1 MRPNASFFA
10 SISSPTPPFR
20 RPRRAQRRSRARRRP
35 PSSCSAPPR
44 SCAAPPPLDFLPLF
58 GAASTASRRA
68 QAPLNR
74 PTTPYQS
81 RPGHPPRC
89 PPSFPRL
96 PRPDRSAP
104 SRACSRRDATRPC
117 MPSATAS
124 RAWAVAQPSRL
135 SIGRLPRRRRRRL
148 ARRERRAWCGGF
160 GNPPAT
166 LRTVIRQLHAHDW
179 PTIASF
185 TSSAACRCSCA
196 GIAPPAFHPRS
207 PSRTRCA
214 KRLRRFYRTG
224 DRRRRKTKRGAKRCD
239 RCAAEAP
246 SITSNIAIDGG
257 HWCSIVRQTH
267 IKSTSWR
274 RSVAIYPWMIGRP
287 CRRADA

>member
-1 MRPNASFFA
+1 MRVFLRLFHPLPHPLDAHDVLNVDPEHVGARHRHVQ
-10 SISSPTPPFR
+10 R
-20 RPRRAQRRSRARRRP
+20 RRAAAPRRRRWTFCHILAPRP
-35 PSSCSAPPR
+35 PLHDVLR
-44 SCAAPPPLDFLPLF
+44 H
-58 GAASTASRRA
+58 
-68 QAPLNR
+68 

-89 PPSFPRL
+89 PPSFPRF
-96 PRPDRSAP
+96 PRPERSAP

-207 PSRTRCA
+207 PRAAPVAQSDCDVFTGREIGDAGKPNVARNVAIGALLKPPRSR
-214 KRLRRFYRTG
+214 RTSRSTVAIG
-224 DRRRRKTKRGAKRCD
+224 
-239 RCAAEAP
+239 AP
-246 SITSNIAIDGG
+246 S
-257 HWCSIVRQTH
+257 
-267 IKSTSWR
+267 
-274 RSVAIYPWMIGRP
+274 
-287 CRRADA
+287 

>member
-44 SCAAPPPLDFLPLF
+44 SCAAPPPLDFLPHF

-207 PSRTRCA
+207 PRAAPVAQSDCDVFTGREIGDAGKPNVARNVAIGALLKPPRSR
-214 KRLRRFYRTG
+214 RTSRSTVAIG
-224 DRRRRKTKRGAKRCD
+224 
-239 RCAAEAP
+239 AP
-246 SITSNIAIDGG
+246 S
-257 HWCSIVRQTH
+257 
-267 IKSTSWR
+267 
-274 RSVAIYPWMIGRP
+274 
-287 CRRADA
+287 